1 MAQIR
6 VCPIR
11 LEALLPDNLVYIEN
25 NGNYFLAGDGN
36 RYYIIDRIGYNL
48 NTHESNGN
56 YSLAEGGIY
65 NQYYIFDSN
74 GNSIGLTDFSGNP
87 VSSNN
92 GYSVVHAEEGPDGGF
107 HVLWS
112 GPQGIIPSV
121 GPIMAWKVDASGQYQ
136 NHIYENID
144 YHETT
149 FQVDL
154 NGGGISTLSHDNNTG
169 LTDISGNQNHIINN
183 SIVLKNIHGTPVGP
197 DSFGDN
203 PVKWNAVQVEQNAA
217 GGFEVMWIDVGS
229 DTPLDP
235 LAWKTE
241 ATGKY
246 IIHKILT
253 NELRN
258 AHESSYK
265 VDLDGDGRVTLE
277 TNGVYELAISG
288 NQYQIIEIGGGS
300 LNYLESN
307 DDYKLA
313 KGGDQFYIVDSS
325 GNSIRYGEGDYIK
338 SLRVDGWTDL
348 QVEETDANWG
358 GFEVLYYN
366 ESWIGSN
373 GGYLSHRFNAAGEHQ
388 TLVYQSVDRHESW
401 FQVDLNG
408 DGNIA
413 SESHNRYGGLTDISG
428 NKHHEVDGY
437 GASATATSFD
447 STNMGDGWSA
457 TQVEASASGGFEV
470 FWSHSDGKTTAHKLS
485 DTGVYQST
493 IARHN
498 RAVHETA
505 FQADLDG
512 DGVIGSKLGEYSNQR
527 YLISSQRVTQPSITS
542 LIAMIVLSL
551 ALVIQIGVT
560 VGVLLKLKQE
570 VKAAP
575 LKYFGLIS
583 MVAQQY
589 IMLMKKVFINQR
601 LHGKW

>member
-1 MAQIR
+1 MVQIR

-11 LEALLPDNLVYIEN
+11 LEALLPDNFAYIEN
-25 NGNYFLAGDGN
+25 NGNYFLAGARN
-36 RYYIIDRIGYNL
+36 KYYIIDSIGYNL
-48 NTHESNGN
+48 NTLESNGN

-65 NQYYIFDSN
+65 NQYYIFDNN
-74 GNSIGLTDFSGNP
+74 GNSIGLTDSSGNP

-92 GYSVVHAEEGPDGGF
+92 GYSVVQAEEGPDGGF

-112 GPQGIIPSV
+112 GPQGIIPSF

-136 NHIYENID
+136 NHIFENID

-154 NGGGISTLSHDNNTG
+154 NGGGISTLSHDNIG

-253 NELRN
+253 DELRN

-338 SLRVDGWTDL
+338 SLRAGGWTDL
-348 QVEETDANWG
+348 QVEETDANHN
-358 GFEVLYYN
+358 GFEVLFYN
-366 ESWIGSN
+366 ESWAAN
-373 GGYLSHRFNAAGEHQ
+373 DGYWSLRFNAAGEHQ
-388 TLVYQSVDRHESW
+388 GFRNASVDRHESW

-470 FWSHSDGKTTAHKLS
+470 FWSHSDGKTTAHKIS

-493 IARHN
+493 ITRTIDQ
-498 RAVHETA
+498 HETA
-505 FQADLDG
+505 FQVDLDG
-512 DGVIGSKLGEYSNQR
+512 DGVIGLNLVSIETNGSYKLATSNNKYKIIDSNDSIVASFGNSNR
-527 YLISSQRVTQPSITS
+527 SDGWSITQVEEGS
-542 LIAMIVLSL
+542 ESGTFEIFWSN
-551 ALVIQIGVT
+551 VIY
-560 VGVLLKLKQE
+560 
-570 VKAAP
+570 P
-575 LKYFGLIS
+575 FG
-583 MVAQQY
+583 
-589 IMLMKKVFINQR
+589 
-601 LHGKW
+601 

>member
-1 MAQIR
+1 M
-6 VCPIR
+6 
-11 LEALLPDNLVYIEN
+11 PDNFAYIEN
-25 NGNYFLAGDGN
+25 NGNYFLAGARN
-36 RYYIIDRIGYNL
+36 KYYIIDSIGYNL
-48 NTHESNGN
+48 NTLESNGN

-65 NQYYIFDSN
+65 NQYYIFDNN

-92 GYSVVHAEEGPDGGF
+92 GYSVVQAEEGPDGGF

-253 NELRN
+253 DELRN

-338 SLRVDGWTDL
+338 SLRAGGWTDL
-348 QVEETDANWG
+348 QVEETDANHN
-358 GFEVLYYN
+358 GFEVLFYN
-366 ESWIGSN
+366 ESWAAN
-373 GGYLSHRFNAAGEHQ
+373 DGYWSLRFNAAGEHQ
-388 TLVYQSVDRHESW
+388 GFRNASVDRHESW

-428 NKHHEVDGY
+428 SKHHEVDGY
-437 GASATATSFD
+437 GASATAISFD
-447 STNMGDGWSA
+447 STNMSDGWSA
-457 TQVEASASGGFEV
+457 TQV
-470 FWSHSDGKTTAHKLS
+470 
-485 DTGVYQST
+485 
-493 IARHN
+493 
-498 RAVHETA
+498 
-505 FQADLDG
+505 
-512 DGVIGSKLGEYSNQR
+512 
-527 YLISSQRVTQPSITS
+527 
-542 LIAMIVLSL
+542 
-551 ALVIQIGVT
+551 
-560 VGVLLKLKQE
+560 
-570 VKAAP
+570 
-575 LKYFGLIS
+575 
-583 MVAQQY
+583 
-589 IMLMKKVFINQR
+589 
-601 LHGKW
+601 

>member
-1 MAQIR
+1 M
-6 VCPIR
+6 
-11 LEALLPDNLVYIEN
+11 PDNFAYIEN
-25 NGNYFLAGDGN
+25 NGNYFLAGARN
-36 RYYIIDRIGYNL
+36 KYYIIDSIGYNL
-48 NTHESNGN
+48 NNLESNGN

-65 NQYYIFDSN
+65 NQYYIFDNN
-74 GNSIGLTDFSGNP
+74 GNSIGLTDSSGNP

-92 GYSVVHAEEGPDGGF
+92 GYSVVQAEEGPDGGF

-112 GPQGIIPSV
+112 GPQGIIPSS

-136 NHIYENID
+136 NHIIENID

-154 NGGGISTLSHDNNTG
+154 DGGGISTLSHDNNTG

-183 SIVLKNIHGTPVGP
+183 SVVLKNIHGAPVGP
-197 DSFGDN
+197 DTFGQPAYLVDGV
-203 PVKWNAVQVEQNAA
+203 PQKTEWNAVQVEKNAA

-246 IIHKILT
+246 ITHKILT
-253 NELRN
+253 DELRN

-313 KGGDQFYIVDSS
+313 KGVDQFYIVDGN
-325 GNSIRYGEGDYIK
+325 GNSIRYGKGDYIK
-338 SLRVDGWTDL
+338 SQRADGWVEV
-348 QVEETDANWG
+348 QVEETQGNYK
-358 GFEVLYYN
+358 GFEVLYHKETY
-366 ESWIGSN
+366 EHQ
-373 GGYLSHRFNAAGEHQ
+373 GGYLSHRFNSEGEFQANTYETIAH
-388 TLVYQSVDRHESW
+388 YESW

-408 DGNIA
+408 DENIA

-437 GASATATSFD
+437 GASGTAISFD
-447 STNMGDGWSA
+447 SSNMSDGWSA
-457 TQVEASASGGFEV
+457 TQVEASAGGGFEV
-470 FWSHSDGKTTAHKLS
+470 FWSHSDGRTSAHKLS

-493 IARHN
+493 ITREM
-498 RAVHETA
+498 AVHEKA
-505 FQADLDG
+505 FKVDLDG
-512 DGVIGSKLGEYSNQR
+512 DGVIGTKLVE
-527 YLISSQRVTQPSITS
+527 
-542 LIAMIVLSL
+542 
-551 ALVIQIGVT
+551 
-560 VGVLLKLKQE
+560 
-570 VKAAP
+570 
-575 LKYFGLIS
+575 
-583 MVAQQY
+583 
-589 IMLMKKVFINQR
+589 
-601 LHGKW
+601 